1 MMENQSE
8 IAIKYRVSRH
18 LGKEIIDLSC
28 LDSLYYRAME
38 MKSWIRLARKK
49 AGLTQEQ
56 LAEKLGLTKGNI
68 SAWENGRHEASFA
81 QLAAIAQLSGLPIG
95 HDASPALANAGSM
108 MDWQKEDAARLS
120 ALFAQ
125 HRGRL
130 SVDEFSRR
138 FEIGPK
144 IAQYLAGQT
153 PLTMEA
159 AVGFARGL
167 GVELDSISPRLDAER
182 RRPATESNEI
192 VRLQPGAEDGN
203 TPADRLQ
210 LVMAEQHLDVNSLAK
225 LLSVESAVV
234 RSWLEPDAPKLQL
247 HHAVKLQDAY
257 GYSPAWLINK
267 SGNPKLNSAIEPEL
281 DEPSLPFDTIQIPD
295 NAFRKIP
302 VRGMAQL
309 GDNGHFVDVEYPVGH
324 GDGYV
329 FFPTKDPDAYALR
342 CNGESMR
349 PRVKHNEFVVVEPN
363 TQIQNG
369 DEVLVKSQDGRVMV
383 KELAYVRDG
392 IVHLSSVNER
402 HGMLRIP
409 QDQIERMHFV
419 GGIVKRSAWR
429 PD

>member
-1 MMENQSE
+1 M
-8 IAIKYRVSRH
+8 
-18 LGKEIIDLSC
+18 LDLAC
-28 LDSLYYRAME
+28 LDSLYHRAME

-56 LAEKLGLTKGNI
+56 LAEALGLTKGNI

-81 QLAAIAQLSGLPIG
+81 QLTAIAELSGLPIG
-95 HDASPALANAGSM
+95 QDAPVAMVDVGGMLE
-108 MDWQKEDAARLS
+108 WQKEDAARLRS
-120 ALFAQ
+120 LFEK

-130 SVDEFSRR
+130 STDEFGRR
-138 FEIGPK
+138 YGIGPK
-144 IAQYLAGQT
+144 IAQYLAGQI
-153 PLTMEA
+153 PLSTDIA
-159 AVGFARGL
+159 ADFATGL
-167 GVELDSISPRLDAER
+167 GVEIDSISPRLAAEK
-182 RRPATESNEI
+182 RRPGVESSEI
-192 VRLQPGAEDGN
+192 IKLTPGAETGDS
-203 TPADRLQ
+203 PADRLRIV
-210 LVMAEQHLDVNSLAK
+210 LAEQRLDIESAAK
-225 LLSVESAVV
+225 LLGVERAVI
-234 RSWLEPDAPKLQL
+234 RSWMEPDGPKLQL
-247 HHAVKLQDAY
+247 HHAVRLQESY
-257 GYSPAWLINK
+257 GYSPAWLINGK
-267 SGNPKLNSAIEPEL
+267 GERKLSGAIEPEL
-281 DEPSLPFDTIQIPD
+281 DEPSLPLDTFSIPAD
-295 NAFRKIP
+295 AFKKIP

-309 GDNGHFVDVEYPVGH
+309 GDNGNFVDVEYPVGH

-329 FFPTKDPDAYALR
+329 YFPTKDPDAYALR

-369 DEVLVKSQDGRVMV
+369 DEVLVKSLDGRVMV

>member
-8 IAIKYRVSRH
+8 IASKYRVSRH
-18 LGKEIIDLSC
+18 KGKEIVDLSC

-95 HDASPALANAGSM
+95 HDASPAVANAGSM

-144 IAQYLAGQT
+144 IAQYLSGQT

-182 RRPATESNEI
+182 RRPPTDSNEI

-234 RSWLEPDAPKLQL
+234 RSWLEPGAPKLQL

-267 SGNPKLNSAIEPEL
+267 SGNPKLNNTIEPEL

>member
-1 MMENQSE
+1 
-8 IAIKYRVSRH
+8 
-18 LGKEIIDLSC
+18 
-28 LDSLYYRAME
+28 ME

-56 LAEKLGLTKGNI
+56 LADKLGLTKGNI

-81 QLAAIAQLSGLPIG
+81 QLAAIAELSGLPIG
-95 HDASPALANAGSM
+95 QDATPALANAGSVM
-108 MDWQKEDAARLS
+108 SWQKEDAVRLS

-138 FEIGPK
+138 YEIGPK
-144 IAQYLAGQT
+144 ISQFLAGQV

-167 GVELDSISPRLDAER
+167 GVELDAISPRLHAER
-182 RRPATESNEI
+182 QRPVSESAEI
-192 VRLQPGAEDGN
+192 ARLQPGAEDGN
-203 TPADRLQ
+203 TPWDRLQ
-210 LVMAEQHLDVNSLAK
+210 LVMAEQHLDVAALAK
-225 LLSVESAVV
+225 LLSVEPAVV
-234 RSWLEPDAPKLQL
+234 RSWLEPGAPKLQL
-247 HHAVKLQDAY
+247 HHAVKLQEAY

-267 SGNPKLNSAIEPEL
+267 AGEPKLSAAIEPEL
-281 DEPSLPFDTIQIPD
+281 DEPSVAFDVVSIPP
-295 NAFRKIP
+295 NSFRRIP

-309 GDNGHFVDVEYPVGH
+309 GDNGHFVDIGYPVGH

-329 FFPTKDPDAYALR
+329 LFPTKDPDAYALR

-402 HGMLRIP
+402 HGMVRIP
-409 QDQIERMHFV
+409 QDQVERLHFV
-419 GGIVKRSAWR
+419 AGIVKRSAWR

>member
-1 MMENQSE
+1 
-8 IAIKYRVSRH
+8 
-18 LGKEIIDLSC
+18 
-28 LDSLYYRAME
+28 ME

-56 LAEKLGLTKGNI
+56 LADRLGLTKGNI
-68 SAWENGRHEASFA
+68 SAWENGRHEASFS
-81 QLAAIAQLSGLPIG
+81 QLAAIAELSGLPIG
-95 HDASPALANAGSM
+95 QDSPETTLAAGTM
-108 MDWQKEDAARLS
+108 MSWQKEDAARLS
-120 ALFAQ
+120 ALFTE

-130 SVDEFSRR
+130 SIDEFSRR
-138 FEIGPK
+138 YEIGPK
-144 IAQYLAGQT
+144 ATQFLAGQI

-167 GVELDSISPRLDAER
+167 GVELEAISPRLAAER
-182 RRPATESNEI
+182 RRPTDDAI
-192 VRLQPGAEDGN
+192 VKLQPGAEGGR
-203 TPADRLQ
+203 TSGERLQ
-210 LVMAEQHLDVNSLAK
+210 IVMAEQHLDVAALAK
-225 LLSVESAVV
+225 QLGVEPAVV
-234 RSWLEPDAPKLQL
+234 RSLLEPDAPKLQL
-247 HHAVKLQDAY
+247 HHAVKLQEAY
-257 GYSPAWLINK
+257 GYSPKWLIN
-267 SGNPKLNSAIEPEL
+267 GQGEQKLNGAIEPEL
-281 DEPSLPFDTIQIPD
+281 DEPTLPFDTFQIPD
-295 NAFRKIP
+295 DAFRKIP

>member
-1 MMENQSE
+1 MENQSE
-8 IAIKYRVSRH
+8 IASKYRVSRH
-18 LGKEIIDLSC
+18 SGKENIDLSR

-68 SAWENGRHEASFA
+68 SAWENGRHEASFS
-81 QLAAIAQLSGLPIG
+81 QLEAIAELSGLPIG
-95 HDASPALANAGSM
+95 HDASAPAVGAGNM
-108 MDWQKEDAARLS
+108 MAWQKEDAARLS
-120 ALFAQ
+120 ALFVQ

-130 SVDEFSRR
+130 SVDEFGRR
-138 FEIGPK
+138 YEIGPK
-144 IAQYLAGQT
+144 ITQYLAGQI
-153 PLTMEA
+153 PLSMEA
-159 AVGFARGL
+159 AIGFARGL
-167 GVELDSISPRLDAER
+167 GVELKAFSPRLDAER
-182 RRPATESNEI
+182 NLPAAEASGI
-192 VRLQPGAEDGN
+192 VRLQPGSEAGT
-203 TPADRLQ
+203 TPAARLQ
-210 LVMAEQHLDVNSLAK
+210 AVMSEQHLDVAGLAK
-225 LLSVESAVV
+225 LLAVEPAVV
-234 RSWLEPDAPKLQL
+234 RSLLEPDSPKLGL
-247 HHAVKLQDAY
+247 HHAVKLQEAY
-257 GYSPAWLINK
+257 GYSPKWLIN
-267 SGNPKLNSAIEPEL
+267 GQGDPKLSGAIEPEL
-281 DEPSLPFDTIQIPD
+281 DEPSLPFDTFQIPD
-295 NAFRKIP
+295 DAFRKIP

-363 TQIQNG
+363 TQVQNG

-392 IVHLSSVNER
+392 IVHLSSVNEK

>member
-1 MMENQSE
+1 
-8 IAIKYRVSRH
+8 
-18 LGKEIIDLSC
+18 
-28 LDSLYYRAME
+28 ME

-56 LAEKLGLTKGNI
+56 LADKLGLTKGNI
-68 SAWENGRHEASFA
+68 SAWENGRHEASFS
-81 QLAAIAQLSGLPIG
+81 QLTAIAELSGLPIG
-95 HDASPALANAGSM
+95 QDAAETTLAAGTM
-108 MDWQKEDAARLS
+108 MSWQKEDAARLS
-120 ALFAQ
+120 ELFAQ
-125 HRGRL
+125 HSGRL
-130 SVDEFSRR
+130 SVDEFGRR
-138 FEIGPK
+138 YGIGSK
-144 IAQYLAGQT
+144 ITQFLAGRI

-159 AVGFARGL
+159 AMGFARGL
-167 GVELDSISPRLDAER
+167 GIDLDAISPRLGAEQ
-182 RRPATESNEI
+182 RRPASDANTV
-192 VRLQPGAEDGN
+192 VRQQPGAKDGN

-210 LVMAEQHLDVNSLAK
+210 YVMAEQHLDIASVAK
-225 LLSVESAVV
+225 LLGVEAAVV
-234 RSWLEPDAPKLQL
+234 RSWLEPNAPKLGL
-247 HHAVKLQDAY
+247 HHAVKLQEAY
-257 GYSPAWLINK
+257 SYSPKWLINGQGERK
-267 SGNPKLNSAIEPEL
+267 LSGAIEPEL
-281 DEPSLPFDTIQIPD
+281 DEPTLPFDTFQIPD
-295 NAFRKIP
+295 DAFRKIP

-369 DEVLVKSQDGRVMV
+369 DEVLVKSMDGRVMV

>member
-1 MMENQSE
+1 MENQSE

-18 LGKEIIDLSC
+18 GSKENIDLSG
-28 LDSLYYRAME
+28 LGFLYHRAME

-81 QLAAIAQLSGLPIG
+81 QLEAIAQLSGLPIG
-95 HDASPALANAGSM
+95 QDASQVANAGSM
-108 MDWQKEDAARLS
+108 MAWQKEDAARLS

-130 SVDEFSRR
+130 SVEEFSRR

-144 IAQYLAGQT
+144 ITQYLTGQT

-167 GVELDSISPRLDAER
+167 GVELEEISPRLDAER
-182 RRPATESNEI
+182 RRPASDSNSI
-192 VRLQPGAEDGN
+192 VRLQPGAEQGD

-210 LVMAEQHLDVNSLAK
+210 LVMAEQHLDINALAK
-225 LLSVESAVV
+225 LLSVEPAVV
-234 RSWLEPDAPKLQL
+234 RSWLEPGAPKLQL
-247 HHAVKLQDAY
+247 HHAVKLQEAY

-267 SGNPKLNSAIEPEL
+267 AGERKLSGTIEPEL
-281 DEPSLPFDTIQIPD
+281 DEPTLPFDTFQIPD
-295 NAFRKIP
+295 DAFRKIP

-392 IVHLSSVNER
+392 IVHLASVNER